1 MIRGILSLK
10 LQLYLTNYIMA
21 DIHLLGINF
30 IEQNTQDGLEFT
42 YKPDVPKLKVIGTI
56 LIAAEEEEDNGCV
69 FLTQKQLN
77 QVFLGKEIDLKLV
90 DDTWTPSKP
99 LSKEQIKKIGL
110 VTIEAEYLG
119 TAGDVRCYEA
129 LKVTE

>member
-1 MIRGILSLK
+1 
-10 LQLYLTNYIMA
+10 MA
-21 DIHLLGINF
+21 DIHLLGIKF

-56 LIAAEEEEDNGCV
+56 LIAAEEEEDEGCV
-69 FLTQKQLN
+69 YLTQKQLN
-77 QVFLGKEIDLKLV
+77 QVLLNKDIDLKLV
-90 DDTWTPSKP
+90 DDTWTPAKP
-99 LSKEQIKKIGL
+99 LNKEQSKKIGL

-119 TAGDVRCYEA
+119 TAGEVRCYEA